1 MVERRT
7 LTAGVRAGALLIT
20 MISVGLFVPAANAA
34 PPLQLT
40 EFPLAPAASP
50 YGIALGSDGAMWF
63 TQRST
68 DSIGR
73 IETDGTLGPW
83 TTLEANADP
92 TSMAAGVDGAVWFT
106 EQGLNRI
113 GRLAAD
119 GTLTEFHVPTG
130 NAVLAGI
137 TAGPDDAMWFTELGA
152 HMIGRIDLD
161 GTISEFPLPSSVPGP
176 LGIAAGGDGALW
188 FTEQRGNRIG
198 RITTDGEVT
207 EYPLPVEASLPSGIA
222 AGPDGAMWFTMRSVN
237 RIGRITLTG
246 DITTYAVPT
255 AASDPAAI
263 AAGWDG
269 AMWFTGADTD
279 LIGRVALDGTITEH
293 PLPAVGSS
301 PFSLAAGPDDAM
313 WFTEGNASAI
323 GRLGMSSTPP
333 DLTRPVIRIDA
344 PADGSVF
351 TSAAAAVADFTCVD
365 EDGSGVA
372 TCLGTVADGA
382 PVDASPGAHRFEVTA
397 SDAAGNTASASSSY
411 LAFSSIGGSVPAGTQ
426 RAGLWA
432 TLELGFGGPVPRDAS
447 SLVASGF
454 PLSRQVDCAERS
466 VTLGPATPADVRL
479 ATRRDLLVTR
489 WRTDRSWAGTCRAI
503 VFRFSAAGWRGSD
516 ATFVVSFR

>member
-1 MVERRT
+1 M
-7 LTAGVRAGALLIT
+7 AGGRAGALLAT
-20 MISVGLFVPAANAA
+20 LLSVGLLVPAADAA
-34 PPLQLT
+34 SPLELT

-50 YGIALGSDGAMWF
+50 YGITLGSDGAMWF

-73 IETDGTLGPW
+73 IETEGTIGPW
-83 TTLEANADP
+83 TALESNADP
-92 TSMAAGVDGAVWFT
+92 TSIAAGIDGAVWFT

-113 GRLAAD
+113 GRLAVD
-119 GTLTEFHVPTG
+119 GTLTEFDVPTG

-137 TAGPDDAMWFTELGA
+137 TAGPDEAMWFTERGA
-152 HMIGRIDLD
+152 HMIGRIGLD

-207 EYPLPVEASLPSGIA
+207 EYALPFAASLPAGIA
-222 AGPDGAMWFTMRSVN
+222 AGPDGAMWFTMRSAN

-246 DITTYAVPT
+246 DITTYEVPT
-255 AASDPAAI
+255 AASDPASI

-269 AMWFTGADTD
+269 AMWFTGAGTD
-279 LIGRVALDGTITEH
+279 LIGRIALDGTITEH

-301 PFSLAAGPDDAM
+301 PSSLAAGPDDAV
-313 WFTEGNASAI
+313 WFTQGNASAI
-323 GRLGMSSTPP
+323 GRLGVPPTPP
-333 DLTRPVIRIDA
+333 DLTPPEIRIDA
-344 PADGSVF
+344 PADGSVV
-351 TSAAAAVADFTCVD
+351 TSTTAAIADFTCVD
-365 EDGSGVA
+365 EGGSGVD
-372 TCLGTVADGA
+372 TCIGSVADGA
-382 PVDASPGAHRFEVTA
+382 RVDASPGAHRFEVRA
-397 SDAAGNTASASSSY
+397 SDTAGNTASASSTY
-411 LAFSSIGGSVPAGTQ
+411 LAFSSIGGSVPTGTQ

-432 TLELGFGGPVPRDAS
+432 TLELGLGGPLPRDGAT
-447 SLVASGF
+447 LVASGF
-454 PLSRQVDCAERS
+454 PVTRPAACADRS

-479 ATRRDLLVTR
+479 STRNDRLVAR
-489 WRTDRSWAGTCRAI
+489 WRTERSWVGTCRAI
-503 VFRFSAAGWRGSD
+503 TFRFSAAGWRGSD